1 MKHRPAGFTLLEV
14 MLAVAII
21 LMMLLVAVPSIQS
34 IFAEDEMRKS
44 YDEFTKFARQAQD
57 AAMSGKHQVTL
68 VWDKEGIIQVPDKS
82 MTPEEEEALP
92 ILRYPEKGTITLER
106 PAALLKKAPV
116 EWAFWRSGACE
127 PVRIIYEAED
137 GHWIAEFE
145 PLTGQGKLIAMEA
158 K

>member
-1 MKHRPAGFTLLEV
+1 MKHRRTGFTLLEV
-14 MLAVAII
+14 MLAVAVI
-21 LMMLLVAVPSIQS
+21 LMMLLIAVPSMQG
-34 IFAEDEMRKS
+34 IFAEDEIRKS
-44 YDEFTKFARQAQD
+44 YDEFTKFALEAQD
-57 AAMSGKHQVTL
+57 AAISGKHSVML
-68 VWDKEGIIQVPDKS
+68 MWEKDGIVQVPDAS

-92 ILRYPEKGTITLER
+92 FLRYPENGTITLER

-116 EWAFWRSGACE
+116 EWTFWRSGACE

-145 PLTGQGKLIAMEA
+145 PLTGRGKLIAMEA